1 MSFYIALI
9 LILIWIWFLVYF
21 FNLPKVLRNL
31 IVINLLKKDI
41 NKMSRI
47 EKYFISDQF
56 FRLILYFVTIG
67 ILVGIILDRYN

>member
-1 MSFYIALI
+1 M
-9 LILIWIWFLVYF
+9 YF